1 MYDYNQNSLMTNSF
15 IGYYINDY
23 NTVLNSAVPLNN
35 SVVFADLEH
44 GRLYSKKMVNGM
56 PMVSTFKLEPLY
68 GEESKIEKPKM
79 TQDDINRV
87 ILEKLTELEGKI
99 NAKSS
104 NDGNA
109 IKDEKS

>member
-44 GRLYSKKMVNGM
+44 QRLYSKKIVNGV

-68 GEESKIEKPKM
+68 AQESKIEKPQM
-79 TQDDINRV
+79 TQADINSA
-87 ILEKLTELEGKI
+87 ILEKLTELEVKI

-104 NDGNA
+104 DDGNV
-109 IKDEKS
+109 IKNEKS